1 MSFDLHR
8 NLSALVLF
16 VACCLAGCSG
26 GDDASSEDN
35 SIPANGGG
43 TSQNSSS
50 PGEATNHI
58 ADPPRFVEMTRASGV
73 DFTYRN
79 GEEAGNFAILE
90 SLGGGLAVVDFDLD
104 GLEDIYVAGGGEFGS
119 DEQILG
125 LPGGLFHNRG
135 EWRFAD
141 ETKPAYAEGGQ
152 YYSHGVAR
160 GDYDQDGFP
169 DLLITGYGGVELL
182 HNLGDGTFESTA
194 VEAGL
199 TDDLW
204 SSSAAWGDLNG
215 DGHLDLYI
223 AHYVDWSFSNHP
235 LCLAGGPDKREVCP
249 PKSFTGLPDTLYFSN
264 GDGTFRDVSS
274 AAGLNTDGKGL
285 SVVIADLD
293 LDGDLELYVTNDT
306 VPNFLYR
313 NDGEGT
319 FTDRSLL
326 SGTSLSDRAVPD
338 GSMGV
343 DLFDHNLDGLP
354 DLWVV
359 NYESESAAL
368 YENEGNLFFRHVS
381 QPMGINAV
389 GSLFVGWG
397 TCCFDVERDGDED
410 MFVSNGHVIRHPVN
424 APLRQT
430 PLLFRNNPG
439 GAFVNVAPDAE
450 GYMSEPHM
458 GRGAAAA
465 DFDNDGDF
473 DLAVSHTN
481 EPIAI
486 LSNDTD
492 PQGGWLSVELIG
504 TISPR
509 DAVGAVVRVVTPE
522 GELVRHWKGGGS
534 YASTNSRRL
543 FFGMGDAEQID
554 AVEITWPSGV
564 HQTVTSPQM
573 NSLVQVVEHADET

>member
-1 MSFDLHR
+1 MKFASSSRIL
-8 NLSALVLF
+8 LVLLV
-16 VACCLAGCSG
+16 VAVQFAGCGG
-26 GDDASSEDN
+26 GDDATDD
-35 SIPANGGG
+35 GG
-43 TSQNSSS
+43 TATSQSS
-50 PGEATNHI
+50 GETSSHATSGSQADRI
-58 ADPPRFVEMTRASGV
+58 VDPPQFVEVTSKTGI

-79 GEEAGNFAILE
+79 GEEAGHFSILE
-90 SLGGGLAVVDFDLD
+90 SLGGGLAVIDFDLD
-104 GLEDIYVAGGGEFGS
+104 GAEDLYMAGGGEFGP

-125 LPGGLFHNRG
+125 LPCGLMRNHGDWEFVDATG
-135 EWRFAD
+135 
-141 ETKPAYAEGGQ
+141 PAYAADGGH
-152 YYSHGVAR
+152 YSHGVCR

-182 HNLGDGTFESTA
+182 HNLGDGTFESVTS
-194 VEAGL
+194 ETGL
-199 TDDLW
+199 SDELW

-215 DGHLDLYI
+215 DGDLDLYL

-235 LCLAGGPDKREVCP
+235 LCLAGSPDQKEVCP
-249 PKSFTGLPDTLYFSN
+249 PKSFQGLPDTLYFSN
-264 GDGTFRDVSS
+264 GDGTFRDVSHEV
-274 AAGLNTDGKGL
+274 GLNTDGKGL
-285 SVVIADLD
+285 GVVIADLD
-293 LDGDLELYVTNDT
+293 LDGDLEIYVTNDT

-313 NDGEGT
+313 NNGDGT
-319 FTDRSLL
+319 FTDYSLF

-343 DLFDHNLDGLP
+343 DLYDHNLDGLP

-368 YENEGNLFFRHVS
+368 YQNEGNLHFRHVS

-430 PLLFRNNPG
+430 PLLFRNHPG
-439 GAFVNVAPDAE
+439 GAFVNVAPAVA

-465 DFDNDGDF
+465 DFDNDGDV

-481 EPIAI
+481 EPAAV
-486 LSNDTD
+486 LSNETE
-492 PQGGWLSVELIG
+492 PEGGWLAVNLIG
-504 TISPR
+504 TTSPR
-509 DAVGAVVRVVTPE
+509 DAVGAVVRVITPT
-522 GELVRHWKGGGS
+522 GEFVRHWKGGGS

-543 FFGMGDAEQID
+543 FFGLGAAEQIE
-554 AVEITWPSGV
+554 AIKITWPSGIE
-564 HQTVTSPQM
+564 QTVESPKT
-573 NSLVQVVEHADET
+573 NTLIQVVEDR